1 MTKLKNMLVIKEP
14 NNWESSTKFIIL
26 NEEAQVFCGLKRG
39 YPSFSDNW
47 DEAKSLENHEQ
58 FNTIQRGTYYK
69 LEKTFL

>member
-1 MTKLKNMLVIKEP
+1 MLGTKELSNLDLLK
-14 NNWESSTKFIIL
+14 KFIIL
-26 NEEAQVFCGLKRG
+26 NENAQVFCGLRKG
-39 YPSFSDNW
+39 YPIFSDNW